1 MFVSGSE
8 SLGNSVPVYCSGL
21 TSFDVCSWKISLKN
35 FQGLLSIVQLSMFF
49 FVVAVSC
56 DSFYIISKC
65 FMFVNNFFNLFFV
78 LHLKHLF
85 LVHQL
90 IYNNI
95 PFSGCQ
101 ALFST
106 FFTFSWSAFY
116 IQAHVYCRS
125 MLLSFKQNGERGI
138 RTLAPLLTTYSLSR
152 GAPSASLGISP
163 KRPLSNI
170 HDSFLFVQYFFLIF
184 HWYFKIGTWLW
195 NTASFVLGSLF
206 HSSCQAVKRIF
217 FFQYIILSESFFTIS
232 QRIRKNVPRHILAP
246 SALLSA
252 SDAR

>member
-1 MFVSGSE
+1 MFS
-8 SLGNSVPVYCSGL
+8 YQCS
-21 TSFDVCSWKISLKN
+21 
-35 FQGLLSIVQLSMFF
+35 F

-56 DSFYIISKC
+56 DSFYIISKR

-125 MLLSFKQNGERGI
+125 MLLSFEQNGERGI

-184 HWYFKIGTWLW
+184 QNGHLALEYSNFCFRK
-195 NTASFVLGSLF
+195 SL
-206 HSSCQAVKRIF
+206 
-217 FFQYIILSESFFTIS
+217 SFFLS
-232 QRIRKNVPRHILAP
+232 GSKKNILFF
-246 SALLSA
+246 SI
-252 SDAR
+252 